1 MTKTTRYNQTMPAKT
16 PSMISVLL
24 TILVL
29 ILIGALF
36 IFMNMVAL
44 NGMSSREGGPAL
56 LTLGSCSVIGIIL
69 SAVVASRL
77 TKAFISKYS
86 WKSIL
91 AVLTALI
98 VGIMLGFVFNLIGFV
113 LSIIVADILWTL

>member
-1 MTKTTRYNQTMPAKT
+1 MMKTTRYNQTMTNKI
-16 PSMISVLL
+16 PSIISVVL
-24 TILVL
+24 TVLVL
-29 ILIGALF
+29 LLLGVLS

-77 TKAFISKYS
+77 TKTFISKYS
-86 WKSIL
+86 WNSIL
-91 AVLTALI
+91 AVITAFMAGSI
-98 VGIMLGFVFNLIGFV
+98 LGFVFNVIGFV
-113 LSIIVADILWTL
+113 LSIIVADILWRL

>member
-1 MTKTTRYNQTMPAKT
+1 MPAKT
-16 PSMISVLL
+16 PAIISVIL
-24 TILVL
+24 TMLVL
-29 ILIGALF
+29 IFIGALS

-77 TKAFISKYS
+77 TKTFISKYS
-86 WKSIL
+86 WNSIL
-91 AVLTALI
+91 AVITAFI
-98 VGIMLGFVFNLIGFV
+98 AGSMLGFIFNVIGFILAV
-113 LSIIVADILWTL
+113 IVADILWTL